1 MPTSN
6 ASLFTAFLDEG
17 NNNVLKYT
25 SNTAPFPSY
34 HTFKQFQIKV
44 VLTGSDSASI
54 PRLADLR
61 AIALQTGGT
70 N

>member
-1 MPTSN
+1 MV
-6 ASLFTAFLDEG
+6 DEG

-25 SNTAPFPSY
+25 SNTAPNPSF

-44 VLTGSDSASI
+44 VLTGSDSSKV
-54 PRLADLR
+54 PRLADIR
-61 AIALQTGGT
+61 AIALQTGGA